1 METED
6 KMNET
11 YNPTNQP
18 PASSAA
24 QTLAVS
30 YALGVVGAL
39 IGAIVSFYLYRY
51 TLQFGMVFMALPG
64 ALAGLGC
71 GYLSKI
77 RSIPLGIV
85 AAIVSI
91 AAAIFMRY
99 SNWVLVDQHSF
110 GHYLSNGIW
119 WSSMSGKLMIGTS
132 GLFGFWLGIGRQRR

>member
-1 METED
+1 
-6 KMNET
+6 MNEM
-11 YNPTNQP
+11 YDPTKQP
-18 PASSAA
+18 SASGAA

-30 YALGVVGAL
+30 YALGVVGA
-39 IGAIVSFYLYRY
+39 ITGAIVAFYLYRY

-85 AAIVSI
+85 AASVSI
-91 AAAIFMRY
+91 ATAIFMRY